1 VGVARYRCRV
11 LRTALKPRWLAL
23 LLLML
28 LAATLMAKLGEWQL
42 DRARSHGKSAEQAQ
56 LARQSAT
63 TVPLDSVLRA
73 SETFPKD
80 GVNKKVTTT
89 GHWQGEN
96 QLLVPG
102 RKVGGK
108 TGLWVLTPLITTD
121 GTTVPVVRGW
131 VPTAADPAATA
142 PADTTEVTVVGLI
155 EPGEPP
161 AVRTPGQTDGLPQGQ
176 IDRVAVAQLAG
187 IWPQPMTTGFI
198 VMESQSPAAA
208 NSLTPVPPP
217 AASGQLDWGNLS
229 YAIQWW
235 LFSLIGL
242 LFWYRLVRD
251 DHRGL
256 LRGSD
261 EDGDGDDADDA
272 DDKGTED
279 GTTVVSRQADNQQT
293 V

>member
-1 VGVARYRCRV
+1 M

-23 LLLML
+23 LVVML
-28 LAATLMAKLGEWQL
+28 LAATVMAKLGEWQL
-42 DRARSHGKSAEQAQ
+42 DRARSHGKSAEQAE
-56 LARQSAT
+56 LARQSST
-63 TVPLDSVLRA
+63 TVPLTSVLRA

-89 GHWQGEN
+89 GHWKGED

-102 RKVGGK
+102 RKVDGR

-131 VPTAADPAATA
+131 AASADDPAAAA
-142 PADTTEVTVVGLI
+142 PADDTEVTLVGLVQ
-155 EPGEPP
+155 PGEPP
-161 AVRTPGQTDGLPQGQ
+161 AARDPGQTDGLPKGQ
-176 IDRVAVAQLAG
+176 IDRVAVAELAG
-187 IWPQPMTTGFI
+187 LWPQPMTTGFI
-198 VMESQSPAAA
+198 VMQSQTPAPASP
-208 NSLTPVPPP
+208 LTPVPPP

-256 LRGSD
+256 LRGPD
-261 EDGDGDDADDA
+261 EDDPVDEGPDE
-272 DDKGTED
+272 GTED
-279 GTTVVSRQADNQQT
+279 GTTVVPRQADNQQT

>member
-1 VGVARYRCRV
+1 VVVSRYRCRV

-23 LLLML
+23 LVVML
-28 LAATLMAKLGEWQL
+28 LAATVMAKLGEWQL
-42 DRARSHGKSAEQAQ
+42 DRARSHGKSAQQAE
-56 LARQSAT
+56 LARQSST
-63 TVPLDSVLRA
+63 TVPLTSVLKA

-80 GVNKKVTTT
+80 GVSKKVTTT
-89 GHWQGEN
+89 GHWKGED

-102 RKVGGK
+102 RDVGGGR

-131 VPTAADPAATA
+131 VPSAGDPAAAA
-142 PADTTEVTVVGLI
+142 PGDDTEITVVGLI

-161 AVRTPGQTDGLPQGQ
+161 AVRTPGQADGLPKGQ

-187 IWPQPMTTGFI
+187 IWPQPMITGFI
-198 VMESQSPAAA
+198 VMDRQSPAAVIP
-208 NSLTPVPPP
+208 LTPVPPP
-217 AASGQLDWGNLS
+217 VASGQLDWGNLS

-256 LRGSD
+256 LRQPDD
-261 EDGDGDDADDA
+261 EDQ
-272 DDKGTED
+272 ED
-279 GTTVVSRQADNQQT
+279 GATGATEGSTTVVGSGARDA
-293 V
+293 